1 MRVQVCVGSGGVGK
15 TTVAAALAARAANT
29 GERAVVVTI
38 DPARRLADALGM
50 GGQLSGEPRRLA
62 VEGPG
67 ELWASMLDSK
77 ATFDRLVTEQAA
89 GPEQAARILANR
101 YYRNMSGALS
111 GTQEYMAAEELYRLA
126 HDPRFDLV
134 VVDTPPSRHALDF
147 VDAPQRLVRL
157 LENRVYRLLVSPS
170 RPVTR
175 AVSLAARAVLRTTSS
190 VVGAQVIED
199 AVEFFTAF
207 DGMEDG
213 FRERA
218 RTVTNLLAGPECAFV
233 VVTSPRADAVDE
245 AVALHDALGRRGIEP
260 TTLVVNLLHENP
272 LRAIPE
278 ADRAQL
284 ASAAGALARRW
295 EAALGL
301 SATSD
306 QEETAVHPLTARFA
320 DDAIIRIPRLDEEV
334 RDLAGLTRFGEL
346 LTTVPR

>member
-1 MRVQVCVGSGGVGK
+1 VQVCIGSGGVGK
-15 TTVAAALAARAANT
+15 TTVAAALAARAAHA
-29 GERAVVVTI
+29 GQRAVVVTI

-62 VEGPG
+62 LEGPG

-89 GPEQAARILANR
+89 DAEQADRILANR

-111 GTQEYMAAEELYRLA
+111 GTQEYMAAEELHRLA

-218 RTVTNLLAGPECAFV
+218 RTVTKLLAGPDCAFV

-245 AVALHDALGRRGIEP
+245 AAVLHEALGRRGIRP
-260 TTLVVNLLHENP
+260 TTLVVNLLHEDP
-272 LRAIPE
+272 LGAVQE
-278 ADRAQL
+278 VDRAQL
-284 ASAAGALARRW
+284 ASAGGVLARRW
-295 EAALGL
+295 EAALAL
-301 SATSD
+301 SATSR
-306 QEETAVHPLTARFA
+306 QEEAAVSPLAARFA
-320 DDAIIRIPRLDEEV
+320 AGAVIRIPRLVDEV
-334 RDLAGLTRFGEL
+334 RDLPGLTGFGAL
-346 LTTVPR
+346 LTPVPR